1 MVPNSDDPATSNND
15 ASGGAGGGGGGA
27 TGAAGGGGSSSAS
40 GSLKKGPWTAAED
53 AILMEYVK
61 KHGEGNWNAVQ
72 KNAGLSR
79 CGKSC
84 RLRWANHLRP
94 NLKKGTFSPEEE
106 RLILELHSKLGNKW
120 ARMAAQLP
128 GRTDNEIK
136 NYWNTRVKRRQRA
149 GMPLYPQDIQKQAS
163 AFHLNQNNQTRPS
176 PSPPPTHH
184 LSAPQQH
191 HKPNFSSPLT
201 LIDPVNFPVT
211 TSPLLAHHP
220 PPFLPTPFY
229 RFKAFRDNNSEGFS
243 LPFSATPPQSHPPS
257 PLFGQSPQFPL
268 SPSLQLNSGNFD
280 FNPPPPILGN
290 LFETDSGS
298 PFSMKLELPSS
309 QQPQPADTAT
319 AASGTANE
327 YKLTSPLGQ
336 SNSGL
341 LDALLGESHA
351 LMGSD
356 DSRRDG
362 LLEEKCG
369 LDGLVSVSDA
379 PPSGLV
385 FCESAATPPLA
396 SARRWDDSSSAH
408 SSAGLKVKKEK
419 EEIYES
425 NSVDEDLRSLFDI
438 MPSAMSVSEWYSD
451 SGELSNG
458 QSSGVTDDEIGLEMQ
473 QLASSMSAPKTT
485 DPDWTNWTNMPEIC

>member
-1 MVPNSDDPATSNND
+1 MEPNSGDPASSNND
-15 ASGGAGGGGGGA
+15 ASGGGGGDGDGGGGGS
-27 TGAAGGGGSSSAS
+27 GGSSSSSS

-61 KHGEGNWNAVQ
+61 THGEGNWNAVQ

-149 GMPLYPQDIQKQAS
+149 GLPLYPQDIQKQAS
-163 AFHLNQNNQTRPS
+163 AFHLNQNNQTGSS
-176 PSPPPTHH
+176 PSLPAAQH
-184 LSAPQQH
+184 LSTPQQH
-191 HKPNFSSPLT
+191 QKPNFCSPLS

-211 TSPLLAHHP
+211 TTPLLAHHP
-220 PPFLPTPFY
+220 APFLPTPY

-243 LPFSATPPQSHPPS
+243 LPFSATSPQSNPPS

-268 SPSLQLNSGNFD
+268 SPSLQLNSSNFD
-280 FNPPPPILGN
+280 FNPPPPILGT

-319 AASGTANE
+319 AASGTTANE
-327 YKLTSPLGQ
+327 YKITSPLGR

-351 LMGSD
+351 IMGGD
-356 DSRRDG
+356 DSRRGG
-362 LLEEKCG
+362 LLEEKHG
-369 LDGLVSVSDA
+369 LHGLVSVSDA

-385 FCESAATPPLA
+385 FCESATPRPLA
-396 SARRWDDSSSAH
+396 FASRWDDSSSAH
-408 SSAGLKVKKEK
+408 SSAGVKIKKEG
-419 EEIYES
+419 IYEI
-425 NSVDEDLRSLFDI
+425 NSIEEDLRSLFDI
-438 MPSAMSVSEWYSD
+438 IPSTMSVSQWYSD
-451 SGELSNG
+451 SGEISNG

-473 QLASSMSAPKTT
+473 QLASSMSVPNTT
-485 DPDWTNWTNMPEIC
+485 DPDWTSWTNMPEIC